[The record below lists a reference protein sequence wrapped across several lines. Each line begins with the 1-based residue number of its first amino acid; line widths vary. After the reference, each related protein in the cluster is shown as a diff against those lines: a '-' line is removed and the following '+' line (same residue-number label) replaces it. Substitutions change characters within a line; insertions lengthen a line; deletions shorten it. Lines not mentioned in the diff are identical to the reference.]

1 MNIPEKDRE
10 EIIALLGKWSKP
22 ANVAIIDMDMVI
34 NNIYGLYE
42 NNNQRS
48 VLQLLFTRVLGEEL
62 QLSAGDPLVRWPA
75 TAMSGLI
82 DHVTKNP
89 GRCYDVAKQYR
100 TAIGIMF
107 DQRNFEIDT
116 YLKCMDVYFDTVM
129 EIAGMFLGYNLPVKP
144 NTGFESVD
152 TAIRQQMH

>member
-1 MNIPEKDRE
+1 MIIPEQDRE

-22 ANVAIIDMDMVI
+22 ANVAIIDMEMVL

-62 QLSAGDPLVRWPA
+62 QLSAGDPLVRWPS

-82 DHVTKNP
+82 DHITKNP
-89 GRCYDVAKQYR
+89 GRCYDVASQYR

-107 DQRNFEIDT
+107 DQRHFELQT
-116 YLKCMDVYFDTVM
+116 YLKCMDDNFDTVM
-129 EIAGMFLGYNLPVKP
+129 EICGMFLGYTMPLKP
-144 NTGFESVD
+144 NTGFETVD
-152 TAIRQQMH
+152 KAIKLQVH